1 MSLFREAAILEMV
14 HNKAF
19 KPISL
24 SEKYALD
31 VRVEQLF
38 PLLHNKKFL
47 RLLLESL
54 ERIN

>member
-38 PLLHNKKFL
+38 PLLHNKKF
-47 RLLLESL
+47 S
-54 ERIN
+54 